1 MRKKNIV
8 LKVWAAGAPD
18 AHTHFCSNW
27 HHGLG
32 ECLLGVWIQ
41 TGRCF
46 CVRLL
51 WRPHVI
57 HNIYNY
63 NISQQ
68 HLSVWGVDDTG
79 QHIEG
84 YGVWLS
90 LLTVLTDGGNF
101 SNSERG
107 QVSTALSW
115 VFLAELFTLI
125 SRLNVFPVQKTCLIS
140 EIQHGWHALKHTLL
154 LTRGL

>member
-1 MRKKNIV
+1 MC
-8 LKVWAAGAPD
+8 G
-18 AHTHFCSNW
+18 
-27 HHGLG
+27 
-32 ECLLGVWIQ
+32 
-41 TGRCF
+41 
-46 CVRLL
+46 
-51 WRPHVI
+51 
-57 HNIYNY
+57 
-63 NISQQ
+63 
-68 HLSVWGVDDTG
+68 GVDDTG

-140 EIQHGWHALKHTLL
+140 EIQHG
-154 LTRGL
+154 